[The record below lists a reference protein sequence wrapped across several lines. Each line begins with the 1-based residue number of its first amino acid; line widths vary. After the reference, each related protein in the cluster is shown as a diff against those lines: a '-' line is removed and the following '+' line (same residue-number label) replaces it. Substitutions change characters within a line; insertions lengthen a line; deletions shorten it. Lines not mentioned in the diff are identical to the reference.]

1 MYFRWAFLAAFGV
14 AILNG
19 IAAVLE
25 KITADK
31 QKRARKLRVNYW
43 LRMFTDWPYIVGFI
57 LDVGAWILT
66 LIAVHVLPL
75 FVVQPI
81 IALGV
86 VVTVIA
92 EFFWMRRKISASML
106 VSIAL
111 IFIGI
116 ALIALTAT
124 PQTAIAARGAF
135 EWIILFLPAL
145 LALIGSL
152 ITPYDNRIANI
163 MLGALSGI
171 SFGGTAITGRML
183 NLSLPYWRLLYS
195 PIFWSLAAYG
205 VVGILL
211 FTVALQRHNASI
223 VNAASVMFDTIF
235 PLLIG
240 VFFLGDRPR
249 NGDWLAVAV
258 GVSLAVIGAISI
270 SLSEEPIASS
280 YNK

>member
-1 MYFRWAFLAAFGV
+1 M

-25 KITADK
+25 KVTADK
-31 QKRARKLRVNYW
+31 QQKARKLRLNYW
-43 LRMFTDWPYIVGFI
+43 FRMFADWPYILGFV
-57 LDVGAWILT
+57 LDIGAWILT
-66 LIAVHVLPL
+66 LIAVHTLPL

-81 IALGV
+81 VAFGV
-86 VVTVIA
+86 VVTVIV
-92 EFFWMRRKISASML
+92 EFLWMHRKIGPKIAG
-106 VSIAL
+106 SIAL

-124 PQTAIAARGAF
+124 PETAIAVRGVV
-135 EWIILFLPAL
+135 EWIILLIPAA
-145 LALIGSL
+145 LAVAGS
-152 ITPYDNRIANI
+152 ITARYDNRGANTL
-163 MLGALSGI
+163 LGALSGI

-183 NLSLPYWRLLYS
+183 NLSGPYWHVLYS

-205 VVGILL
+205 VIGILM

-240 VFFLGDRPR
+240 VFFLGDKPR
-249 NGDWLAVAV
+249 NGDWTIVAFGVTLAVV
-258 GVSLAVIGAISI
+258 GAITI
-270 SLSEEPIASS
+270 SLSDQPKLSS
-280 YNK
+280 